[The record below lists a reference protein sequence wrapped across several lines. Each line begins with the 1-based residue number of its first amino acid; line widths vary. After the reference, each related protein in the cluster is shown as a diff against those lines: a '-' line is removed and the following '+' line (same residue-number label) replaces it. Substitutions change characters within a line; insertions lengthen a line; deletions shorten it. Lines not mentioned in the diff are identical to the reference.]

1 MVFIGMEN
9 SSKLGA
15 VKGCPGK
22 FCANTFKAVQ
32 LNSKVRLIR
41 KKKESEGSC
50 KMICWVVELGSLHY
64 SGKG

>member
-1 MVFIGMEN
+1 MEN

-15 VKGCPGK
+15 VKGCPGN

-41 KKKESEGSC
+41 KKKNR
-50 KMICWVVELGSLHY
+50 KAVAR
-64 SGKG
+64 

>member
-41 KKKESEGSC
+41 KKR
-50 KMICWVVELGSLHY
+50 IQRQLQDDLLGGGVGEPSLLW
-64 SGKG
+64 